1 MNLIFIFL
9 CSNDTGKKEIQW
21 YFSLQPEKKKKN
33 GTFYLM
39 LAKSEYVTIISNIT
53 ENLWHLL
60 SQQVLLFWQEV
71 PSLVSVIN
79 VYCVN
84 DNVWQLR

>member
-1 MNLIFIFL
+1 MTQEKKRYSGTSASNL
-9 CSNDTGKKEIQW
+9 
-21 YFSLQPEKKKKN
+21 KKKKKK

>member
-1 MNLIFIFL
+1 MTQEKKRYSGTSASNL
-9 CSNDTGKKEIQW
+9 
-21 YFSLQPEKKKKN
+21 KKKKKKKI
-33 GTFYLM
+33 TFYLM
-39 LAKSEYVTIISNIT
+39 FAKSEYVTIISNIT

-71 PSLVSVIN
+71 TSLVSVIN

-84 DNVWQLR
+84 DNVWQSR